1 MHICVLI
8 KLPFKQA
15 VAVPVRVKP
24 ALHASEQLLP
34 EERTDEQVP
43 RVPFAGADTAQAFA
57 AHDCAVKTPLLQD
70 VTGPTRLK
78 PELHAKEQVLPEAR
92 TDGQVPMKPFAGA
105 DTGHAIPA
113 ALPEMGMLKR
123 PAASHPIIL
132 FFIILSLRPRRYL
145 PIWMIGAIGHTQIA
159 GL

>member
-1 MHICVLI
+1 VAVHVCVLI

-43 RVPFAGADTAQAFA
+43 RVPFAGADTTHAFA

-105 DTGHAIPA
+105 DTGHEIPA
-113 ALPEMGMLKR
+113 AFTEIGMLKIVR
-123 PAASHPIIL
+123 LKRTAASHRPVIL
-132 FFIILSLRPRRYL
+132 IFMVFSLCPA
-145 PIWMIGAIGHTQIA
+145 AIPLFQ
-159 GL
+159 